1 MGNEYIHAVTGLVL
15 TVHKDES
22 GGFYVLVPAL
32 PGCGSQG
39 ETEKEALRNAVDAL
53 SVVLDVI
60 REDDP
65 GRYEDLLG
73 DSVAGDS
80 TAEINSTVSSAPM
93 QRAAG

>member
-1 MGNEYIHAVTGLVL
+1 MGTERIHADTGLVL
-15 TVHKDES
+15 TVHEDES

-39 ETEKEALRNAVDAL
+39 ETEEEALENTGDAIA
-53 SVVLDVI
+53 VVLEVI

-65 GRYEDLLG
+65 DRYEGLLG
-73 DSVAGDS
+73 NSVAGDS
-80 TAEINSTVSSAPM
+80 TAESSSTVSNAPM

>member
-1 MGNEYIHAVTGLVL
+1 MGNEYIHADTGLVL
-15 TVHKDES
+15 TVHEDAS

-39 ETEKEALRNAVDAL
+39 ETEKEALRNTIDAL

-60 REDDP
+60 REDQPD
-65 GRYEDLLG
+65 RYEELLG

-80 TAEINSTVSSAPM
+80 TEATSSTASDMPLHWRS
-93 QRAAG
+93 